1 MIGCD
6 YCRKQRHFW
15 SWDADG
21 STEQLGKQH
30 TAHIIAGT
38 NIFSDTAGSQM
49 NFRFCPMCGKPL
61 LYPPDDGGG
70 KSGVF
75 AAIFP
80 QKCCNSTM
88 KEKRSVYLT
97 WLTSVAKAAITG

>member
-21 STEQLGKQH
+21 STEQRGKQH

-38 NIFSDTAGSQM
+38 NIFSDTVGSQM

-61 LYPPDDGGG
+61 LYPPDDVGGG

-88 KEKRSVYLT
+88 KEKGVC
-97 WLTSVAKAAITG
+97 I

>member
-21 STEQLGKQH
+21 STEQRGKQH

-38 NIFSDTAGSQM
+38 NIFSDTVGSQM

-61 LYPPDDGGG
+61 LYPPDDVGGVSLAFLPLFSR
-70 KSGVF
+70 K
-75 AAIFP
+75 
-80 QKCCNSTM
+80 
-88 KEKRSVYLT
+88 
-97 WLTSVAKAAITG
+97 SVAIAR